1 MADSVLSRIQILLDA
16 NTARFE
22 QSLRDAQDTARSTF
36 STIATHAKTMAVG
49 IATASTGAIVSLIHM
64 ADEYS
69 KQAVELE
76 QYAYLAQSSVADFQK
91 MSIGAQ
97 AVGLSTEQLADQM
110 KDFREKTSEFMTAG
124 SGGFVDFMEQVAVKT
139 EGSADGA
146 MKLAKQI
153 ANLSGPEAMQLYV
166 KKMQEANLSQGQMS
180 FLMESMASD
189 STKLLPILVNN
200 AEGMN
205 LWAKAAEDAGIILD
219 DKTITAAHQLQVQ
232 SQMLDMQLQ
241 GLKNNLMQAVIPA
254 FVDIAGAFSVGD
266 GKARGL
272 ASGSEVLANALR
284 GVAVIA
290 VGIYGTLN
298 LVANAIAGVTKSAV
312 DSYAAVNAQAEK
324 SRNFLDKLPGVKLG
338 KFLINIGVDAQSPT
352 SGIQQAA
359 QDNAAVLEDTAN
371 TINKIWNGSTSNAV
385 KRLAE
390 IQGQSTKTNAVMLK
404 GAQDW
409 LDKQNKAASAT
420 KKHNSE
426 LDRQIKLIAQYAK
439 EIKSSYSSEAERI
452 GTKYAEER
460 TKILKAFKGDEQQKY
475 LKLSA
480 ERFHAESELYV
491 KELNFQYAEYSLTEE
506 QKLAKQLEIDK
517 LKVAAS
523 KEFNPD
529 QRQLIWQSLEERYA
543 YEQQQLELTQAK
555 RLSDAQSI
563 YSTDMQNLMAK
574 YAYERRQLEL
584 NKQLAEPQKTAELA
598 ALNHAEDRELSS
610 SRSQVWSSYQ
620 NAVGIDTSA
629 DDAKSQRDQAIQ
641 DALDWEL
648 ITREEYQQRMLQSEQ
663 QFHADRASLALSS
676 GEAMF
681 GSMVDMLKSAGDEQS
696 ALYKTMFVAQKAFA
710 IASSMVAIQ
719 TGIAE
724 ASANPF
730 PYNLAA
736 MASVAAA
743 TASIISNISSVAG
756 VFHGGTDYVPKES
769 SYLLDKGERVLSPRQ
784 NQDLTSY
791 LSGKRDSSAQGGSGA
806 NITINNNSTAQVNAQ
821 QNSDGSITIDM
832 VEQHIVSSLRNPNS
846 RISKSVGT
854 NTTASRRR

>member
-1 MADSVLSRIQILLDA
+1 MAIGV
-16 NTARFE
+16 
-22 QSLRDAQDTARSTF
+22 
-36 STIATHAKTMAVG
+36 
-49 IATASTGAIVSLIHM
+49 ATASSGAIVSLAHM

-124 SGGFVDFMEQVAVKT
+124 SGGFVDFMEQVAIKT
-139 EGSADGA
+139 EGSANGA
-146 MKLAKQI
+146 MKLAKEI
-153 ANLSGPEAMQLYV
+153 ANLSGPDAMQLYV

-200 AEGMN
+200 AEGMK
-205 LWAKAAEDAGIILD
+205 LWSEAAEDAGIILD
-219 DKTITAAHQLQVQ
+219 DNTIVAAHQLQVQ

-241 GLKNNLMQAVIPA
+241 GLKNNLMQSVIPA
-254 FVDIAGAFSVGD
+254 FVDIAGAFSTGD
-266 GKARGL
+266 DKARGL
-272 ASGSEVLANALR
+272 ADGSEVLANSLR

-290 VGIYGTLN
+290 AGVYAVLN
-298 LVANAIAGVTKSAV
+298 LVANAIAGVTKTAV
-312 DSYAAVNAQAEK
+312 DSYEIVNAQAEK
-324 SRNFLDKLPGVKLG
+324 SRSFLDKLPGIQLTKTLLTASV
-338 KFLINIGVDAQSPT
+338 T
-352 SGIQQAA
+352 SKAPNSGMQMAF
-359 QDNAAVLEDTAN
+359 QDNAAVLEQTAT
-371 TINKIWNGSTSNAV
+371 TIDKIWNGTTSNTV

-390 IQGQSTKTNAVMLK
+390 IQGQSNKTNAVMLK

-420 KKHNSE
+420 KKHKNE
-426 LDRQIKLIAQYAK
+426 LDRLNKLIAQYAK

-460 TKILKAFKGDEQQKY
+460 TKILKAFKGDDQQKY
-475 LKLSA
+475 LALSA
-480 ERFHAESELYV
+480 QRFAAESDLYS
-491 KELNFQYAEYSLTEE
+491 KELTFQYAEYSLTED

-517 LKVAAS
+517 LKTSAS
-523 KEFNPD
+523 KEFNAD
-529 QRQLIWQSLEERYA
+529 QRKLIWESLDERYA
-543 YEQQQLELTQAK
+543 YEKQQLELTQAK
-555 RLSDAQSI
+555 RLSDAQSVFN
-563 YSTDMQNLMAK
+563 TDLQNLTAR
-574 YAYERRQLEL
+574 YAYERRQIEL
-584 NKQLAEPQKTAELA
+584 NKQLAEPEKTALLG
-598 ALNHAEDRELSS
+598 ALNHSQDREVDAG
-610 SRSQVWSSYQ
+610 RTQAWSNYQ
-620 NAVGIDTSA
+620 NAIGVDTSA
-629 DDAKSQRDQAIQ
+629 EDARTQREKAIQ

-648 ITREEYQQRMLQSEQ
+648 ITREEYQQRMLLSEK
-663 QFHADRASLALSS
+663 QFQADRTQLALSS

-681 GSMVDMLKSAGDEQS
+681 GSMVDMLQAAGDEQS
-696 ALYKTMFVAQKAFA
+696 AIYKTMFVAQKAFA

-743 TASIISNISSVAG
+743 TASIISNISAVAG

-791 LSGKRDSSAQGGSGA
+791 LDNKKSESSVNSGA
-806 NITINNNSTAQVNAQ
+806 NITINNNSGAQVNAQ
-821 QNSDGSITIDM
+821 QNSDGSISIDVVDQM
-832 VEQHIVSSLRNPNS
+832 IKRSWQQLGNANS
-846 RISKSVGT
+846 RESKSLAR
-854 NTTASRRR
+854 NTTARRNR